1 MMAKKRLKVSN
12 NPLADI
18 QDLSDAELHRDSKD
32 LIYESIMRGGGEPF
46 GAPFEFGTQSLT
58 QRIVE
63 FLKQRGFFSFE
74 TLEKIKPRN
83 RQNKYT
89 RYGAT
94 TFRGRYRVPAK
105 KPKP

>member
-1 MMAKKRLKVSN
+1 MPKKKLKASN

-18 QDLSDAELHRDSKD
+18 QDLSDSNIKRESGD

-58 QRIVE
+58 RKIVE
-63 FLKQRGFFSFE
+63 FLKQRGFFNFE
-74 TLEKIKPRN
+74 TIEKMKPQQ
-83 RQNKYT
+83 RQNKFT

-94 TFRGRYRVPAK
+94 TFRGTYQKTK
-105 KPKP
+105 KTKP

>member
-1 MMAKKRLKVSN
+1 MTKKKLKKSN

-18 QDLSDAELHRDSKD
+18 KDLTDTNIKRDSRD
-32 LIYESIMRGGGEPF
+32 LIYDSIMRGGGEPF

-58 QRIVE
+58 KKIVE

-74 TLEKIKPRN
+74 TLEKIKPHNQRN
-83 RQNKYT
+83 KFT

-94 TFRGRYRVPAK
+94 KFRGTYRRSK
-105 KPKP
+105 KVKG